1 MIASIPAT
9 SQRRGTSWVLA
20 LALAAGP
27 VLVSGPPAWADPG
40 PPPPTPTVPAP
51 PLPQLGVTATVSTP
65 AAPPCTSQDCIPH
78 PTSPAPPEGP
88 TSGPASGEVTDATCG
103 IINIGGCV
111 TNAISAFF
119 RDLVTAALNPLLDL
133 LSASLLSTPSPESL
147 PRVSQL
153 WNQSWEIL
161 LACYGLLVM
170 AAGILVMAHESLQA
184 RYSVKEIAPRLVVGF
199 LAGALNLV
207 LATKAITVAN
217 ALVTAVMGGG
227 LDAGSVGET
236 MKNMILAPLSGGD
249 IFVVFLGVFLVVALV
264 VLLITYVVRVAVT
277 IILIAGGPL
286 AMMCHALPQT
296 EGVAVWW
303 WRAFGGCLAIQLAQS
318 LALIT
323 GLRVFLAP
331 DGFTPFGGT
340 RSGLVNLLVMLAL
353 LYILIKIPFWIL
365 GSLRGGGHRSLVG
378 TVARAYVIGKT
389 FKLLRR

>member
-1 MIASIPAT
+1 ML
-9 SQRRGTSWVLA
+9 VL
-20 LALAAGP
+20 
-27 VLVSGPPAWADPG
+27 VLVSLFGGALTASGSTQVADVPV
-40 PPPPTPTVPAP
+40 TIQPAP
-51 PLPQLGVTATVSTP
+51 PPLTCSLESPRPECPNPTGTP
-65 AAPPCTSQDCIPH
+65 SSPSAVPPVCAGQDCIPRAT
-78 PTSPAPPEGP
+78 PPAPPAGQP
-88 TSGPASGEVTDATCG
+88 GEVGNARAECG
-103 IINIGGCV
+103 IISIGGCV
-111 TNAISAFF
+111 TNAIKAFF

-147 PRVSQL
+147 PRVGQL

-207 LATKAITVAN
+207 LATKAIELAN

-236 MKNMILAPLSGGD
+236 MKNMILAPLDGGE
-249 IFVVFLGVFLVVALV
+249 IFIIFLGVFLVVALV
-264 VLLITYVVRVAVT
+264 VLLITYLVRVAIT
-277 IILIAGGPL
+277 LILIAGGPL

-365 GSLRGGGHRSLVG
+365 GSLRVGGSRSLVG